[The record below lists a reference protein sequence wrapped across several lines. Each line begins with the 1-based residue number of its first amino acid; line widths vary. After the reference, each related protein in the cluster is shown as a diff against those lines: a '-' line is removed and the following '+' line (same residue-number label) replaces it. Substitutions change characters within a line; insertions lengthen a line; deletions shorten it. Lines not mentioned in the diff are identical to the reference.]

1 MMQGHRL
8 VNDELRQLIRNQ
20 DENEPAD
27 DDFEFFSQ
35 ETLRVPGS
43 SKRVLT
49 YRESEA
55 GQKCLKT
62 LL

>member
-1 MMQGHRL
+1 VVQRHRL
-8 VNDELRQLIRNQ
+8 INDKLRHLIR
-20 DENEPAD
+20 DYDKNEPPE

-43 SKRVLT
+43 SKRVLS